1 MTRTSTHDHSMLSG
15 TLFRVPRQN
24 GLHVVQTR
32 GEGGAREL
40 SSWRLRI
47 GPHESADFRVQ
58 GEEAVLI
65 LQEGKGVLEASDNS
79 WEVSRVGVF
88 DEPATALYLPPGASL
103 TVTAH
108 TPLEAIII
116 SAPAEPRGEAVLVG
130 ADQVRI
136 NQRGQQNYSRE
147 VHDIFVNDPFAQRLL
162 VGETFNPAGN
172 WSSYPP
178 HKHDGKDGE
187 PRLEEVYHYR
197 IDPPNGFGH
206 QSLYT
211 ADGESVTHMVRDG
224 DAVVIP
230 YGYHPVCAPP
240 GYRLYYLW
248 TLVGE
253 KRALAVHEDPNHTW
267 ITAQ

>member
-24 GLHVVQTR
+24 GLHEVQTR

-40 SSWRLRI
+40 SSWRVKLAPR
-47 GPHESADFRVQ
+47 ESADFRVQ

-65 LQEGKGVLEASDNS
+65 LQEGKGVLEASENS
-79 WEVSRVGVF
+79 WEASRVGVF
-88 DEPATALYLPPGASL
+88 DEPATALYLPPGVNLA
-103 TVTAH
+103 VTAH

-116 SAPAEPRGEAVLVG
+116 AAPAGPHGKPVLVG
-130 ADQVRI
+130 ADQIRI
-136 NQRGQQNYSRE
+136 NQRGKGNYSRE
-147 VHDIFVNDPFAQRLL
+147 VHDIFVDDPFAQRLL

-178 HKHDGKDGE
+178 HKHDGRDGE

-197 IDPPNGFGH
+197 IDPPEGFGH

-248 TLVGE
+248 ALVGE
-253 KRALAVHEDPNHTW
+253 QRALAVHEDPNHSW

>member
-1 MTRTSTHDHSMLSG
+1 MSRPPARDHTELSD

-32 GEGGAREL
+32 GERGAREL
-40 SSWRLRI
+40 SSWRLKL
-47 GPHESADFRVQ
+47 GPKESAVFQARH
-58 GEEAVLI
+58 EEAVLI
-65 LQEGKGVLEASDNS
+65 LQEGQGLLAILENA
-79 WEVSRVGVF
+79 WEVSRAGVF
-88 DEPATALYLPPGASL
+88 DEPATALYVPSAVNL
-103 TVTAH
+103 TITAH

-116 SAPAEPRGEAVLVG
+116 AAPAESVGTPVLVG
-130 ADQVRI
+130 PDQIRI
-136 NQRGQQNYSRE
+136 KQRGTGNYRRE
-147 VHDIFVNDPFAQRLL
+147 VHDILVEDPFAQRLL
-162 VGETFNPAGN
+162 VGETLNPAGN

-197 IDPPNGFGH
+197 VDPPQGFGH

-248 TLVGE
+248 ALVGE
-253 KRALAVHEDPNHTW
+253 QRALAVHEDPLHSW
-267 ITAQ
+267 ITAS